1 MCGRFVR
8 KSALTEI
15 TDEFAVDEIQWAG
28 EPSYNIAPGQ
38 DIAVVIHDGKNQ
50 LVTCRW
56 GLIPGWAKD
65 ETIGY
70 KMINARA
77 ETIAEKRS
85 FAKPFRTQRCLIV
98 ADGFYEWQKHE
109 RDRDR
114 KKNPIYVRLRSGK
127 PFGFAGIYDRW
138 KSKDDKRIMSCT
150 IITTEPNSLLRSIH
164 NRMPVIIE
172 PNFRDLWLDKDML
185 EIDRLTALLKPYEAG
200 SMEAYE
206 VSPQVNSP
214 KNDRPDLIKPASPE
228 RDIQILKEE
237 S

>member
-8 KSALTEI
+8 KSSLTEI
-15 TDEFAVDEIQWAG
+15 TDEFSIDEIQWAW

-38 DIAVVIHDGKNQ
+38 DIAVVIRNGKNQ
-50 LVTCRW
+50 LVACRW
-56 GLIPGWAKD
+56 GLIPWWAKD

-77 ETIAEKRS
+77 ETLAEKRS
-85 FAKPFRTQRCLIV
+85 FAKPFRSQRCLII

-109 RDRDR
+109 QDAR
-114 KKNPIYVRLRSGK
+114 KTPIYVRLRSGR

-150 IITTEPNSLLRSIH
+150 IITTEPNSLLKSIH

-172 PNFRDLWLDKDML
+172 PDSRDIWLDKDMQD
-185 EIDRLTALLKPYEAG
+185 IDRLTALLKPYETG

-206 VSPQVNSP
+206 VSSLVNSP
-214 KNDRPDLIKPASPE
+214 KNNRPDLINPVSMFEGGK
-228 RDIQILKEE
+228 
-237 S
+237 